1 MADRIDR
8 LLSRFQAAVER
19 YEMIKA
25 GDHIAVGLSGGKDS
39 IALLVML
46 QRLRR
51 FYRFPFKVTA
61 ITLDPCFGGEKNDYS
76 PVTSLC
82 EELEIPHIIKRTR
95 LGKSFLRNVKNQS
108 LQPLR
113 KDASGGASQ
122 RGAGG
127 RL

>member
-8 LLSRFQAAVER
+8 LLSGFSGIEDEAG
-19 YEMIKA
+19 KA

-61 ITLDPCFGGEKNDYS
+61 ITLDPCFGGEKNGR
-76 PVTSLC
+76 PVPSLC
-82 EELEIPHIIKRTR
+82 EGWRYPHNRRTNW
-95 LGKSFLRNVKNQS
+95 KSF
-108 LQPLR
+108 
-113 KDASGGASQ
+113 
-122 RGAGG
+122 
-127 RL
+127 